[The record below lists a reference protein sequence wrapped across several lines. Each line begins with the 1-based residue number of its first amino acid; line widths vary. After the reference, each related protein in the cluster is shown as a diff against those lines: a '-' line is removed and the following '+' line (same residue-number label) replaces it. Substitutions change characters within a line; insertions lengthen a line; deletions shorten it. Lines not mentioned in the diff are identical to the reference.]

1 MMVVI
6 CTPSVENSGAR
17 REYNIALMNF
27 KRVVPLQYDDA
38 KIPETIKV
46 DLGDRFDEDNCKS
59 KFSDLANTYLPQ
71 SYAKYLQEKGEA
83 SQIANSVITS
93 KVESQKLTPM
103 PPTRDL
109 ALSNDRTRD
118 FRNEALETFRRHC
131 ISRVILRPSSPK
143 SETGFGT
150 IGFNYINGR
159 IWFVEPPT
167 GNFDGHVYV
176 RPSGATYGSAVA
188 EEELRQTL
196 EALLSVARKSPEQ
209 VLEISG
215 AQREEDILSLLNLLK
230 HNGFQANAI
239 LTNIKQ
245 GLTFWDFK
253 NFVGTYGRR
262 KSIDFQAGDFSGL
275 PVFYSRLLPEG
286 LTLALD
292 SDNLGL
298 VEIAKDF
305 SISVMD
311 LLNSPDRKA
320 ISIQL
325 PHLSEEDLNERV
337 QIRGFER
344 VKITVF
350 ERKPYYA
357 VAILVSKG
365 TSLGLNKVN

>member
-1 MMVVI
+1 MTKPKVYIAYTNRDGIGFQYADFLKKELENHEFPDVFLFPHSKDSSLGSYLWDFLTAEIIKRDMMVVI

-46 DLGDRFDEDNCKS
+46 DLGDRFDKDNCKT

-93 KVESQKLTPM
+93 KVESQKLTPV

-131 ISRVILRPSSPK
+131 ISRVILRPSTPK

-176 RPSGATYGSAVA
+176 RPSGATYGSAVS
-188 EEELRQTL
+188 EEEL
-196 EALLSVARKSPEQ
+196 
-209 VLEISG
+209 
-215 AQREEDILSLLNLLK
+215 
-230 HNGFQANAI
+230 
-239 LTNIKQ
+239 
-245 GLTFWDFK
+245 
-253 NFVGTYGRR
+253 
-262 KSIDFQAGDFSGL
+262 
-275 PVFYSRLLPEG
+275 
-286 LTLALD
+286 
-292 SDNLGL
+292 
-298 VEIAKDF
+298 
-305 SISVMD
+305 
-311 LLNSPDRKA
+311 
-320 ISIQL
+320 
-325 PHLSEEDLNERV
+325 
-337 QIRGFER
+337 
-344 VKITVF
+344 
-350 ERKPYYA
+350 
-357 VAILVSKG
+357 
-365 TSLGLNKVN
+365 